1 MADITLV
8 NMNLLYVRHFDYLER
23 ELHVPLGPLYLTAA
37 LEKAGF
43 SVDFRDYQL
52 NTGEDPFNMDSL
64 VGFLNNPS
72 GIIGISVMTNLLPF
86 TLLALRKV
94 KEKYPDRTIVLGG
107 VGPKSIE
114 GSILELFPW
123 IDIIAVGEYE
133 PWAPLLL
140 QALLNDGELERVPGI
155 FYRSGGKV
163 RENPRGPRIEAID
176 SLPFPAFH
184 HIDLR
189 EYSGYGIISS
199 RGCPY
204 PCTFCSVAPVWDR
217 RSFSRSPENIIAEMR
232 AVHEQSGADL
242 FLFQD
247 EFFVSSK
254 ARVLQFCRALKKSGL
269 PVLWKAFGRVDL
281 TDEETMREMADSG
294 CLEIRYGIESG
305 SSEVLARTKKGFS
318 PLEAVSVVSKALRY
332 FPRVDTFFVW
342 GFPFEDMKDF
352 CQTLFMMINFRT
364 MGSRVLPS
372 LLSFLPQ
379 TEIYREYAASSEL
392 EFCPDLFPEY
402 MVTGHEIC
410 TGARVKIQDAHR
422 PIFDFIKAHQHL
434 FPGFLHYRPEEN
446 VLPKLAMLQEFG
458 FYPEHAPG
466 TDTESC
472 GAHSPKVGAQ
482 LTSGR
487 GAHSPVALATHAD
500 PNGAHMDSHCAGP
513 P

>member
-1 MADITLV
+1 MADITIV

-23 ELHVPLGPLYLTAA
+23 ELHVPLGPLYLTSA
-37 LEKAGF
+37 LEKAGLT
-43 SVDFRDYQL
+43 VDFRDYQM
-52 NTGEDPFNMDSL
+52 NGCDDPFDAEAL
-64 VGFLNNPS
+64 VSFLDNPS
-72 GIIGISVMTNLLPF
+72 QIIGISVMTNLLPF

-94 KEKYPDRTIVLGG
+94 KERYPDSTIVLGG

-114 GSILELFPW
+114 TSIIELFPW
-123 IDIIAVGEYE
+123 IDIVASGEFE
-133 PWAPLLL
+133 PWAPLLVRAIRDRKDL
-140 QALLNDGELERVPGI
+140 QSVPGI
-155 FYRSGGKV
+155 FYRRDGKPAV
-163 RENPRGPRIEAID
+163 NPRGPRVEDVD

-184 HIDLR
+184 RIDMKK
-189 EYSGYGIISS
+189 YSGYGIIAS

-217 RSFSRSPENIIAEMR
+217 RSFSRSPESILSEMR
-232 AVHEQSGADL
+232 AVHEQAGADL

-254 ARVLQFCRALKKSGL
+254 ARVLEFCRALRKSGL

-281 TDEETMREMADSG
+281 TDEETMMEMADSG
-294 CLEIRYGIESG
+294 CIEIRYGIESG
-305 SSEVLARTKKGFS
+305 SQEVLQRTRKGFTAV
-318 PLEAVSVVSKALRY
+318 EAVSVVSKALRH

-342 GFPFEDMKDF
+342 GFPFEDMKSF
-352 CQTLFMMINFRT
+352 CQTLFQMVNFRS

-379 TEIYREYAASSEL
+379 TEIYSEYGGSPDF

-410 TGARVKIQDAHR
+410 TGAHVAIQDRHR
-422 PIFDFIKAHQHL
+422 YIYDFIKTHRNI
-434 FPGFLHYRPEEN
+434 FPGFFHYRPEEN
-446 VLPKLAMLQEFG
+446 VVPKLAMLQEFG
-458 FYPEHAPG
+458 FYPEHGPG
-466 TDTESC
+466 ADTESC

-487 GAHSPVALATHAD
+487 GFSSPVATATHAHGD
-500 PNGAHMDSHCAGP
+500 AGM
-513 P
+513 